1 MTEEQIALAKR
12 AVACKGWRW
21 MLGCRVAH
29 IEYGDIT
36 TDGRGTYLG
45 GGMQPGDMCVHWDD
59 HAPRGLSSNWSSP
72 QNFRPAPHVFDYCVP
87 DLTDPATLGC
97 LLALVREA
105 WVDQV
110 LTCARVDVLDDYI
123 APLPGGYPYSV
134 VREGRKKV
142 FRRSFGSEAEALVA
156 ALEAAP

>member
-1 MTEEQIALAKR
+1 MTEEQIALARR

-105 WVDQV
+105 MSADTLYTRPTKTGWTVM
-110 LTCARVDVLDDYI
+110 L
-123 APLPGGYPYSV
+123 GSGK
-134 VREGRKKV
+134 GKGKV
-142 FRRSFGSEAEALVA
+142 SDGATEAESLIA
-156 ALEAAP
+156 ALEATP